1 MSKEAVKAF
10 LLKMKDD
17 EVFADNV
24 VSGKDKDERLAVAKA
39 AGFDFSADEFNEM
52 VKSGEI
58 EVDSTLSYIA
68 ETYESRGIRLFVRAG
83 TGLFE

>member
-10 LLKMKDD
+10 LLKMKEDV
-17 EVFADNV
+17 VFADNV
-24 VSGKDKDERLAVAKA
+24 VSGEGKDERLAVAKA
-39 AGFDFSADEFNEM
+39 AGFDFSAEEFSAM